1 MAPRGVAET
10 VVAHVR
16 FLLLL
21 AAAFLQL
28 LLCAGAAQ
36 GAADEAIVERR
47 IKAAYL
53 YRFAGYVTW
62 PDGVFAAPDSP
73 LAIGIWGNDG
83 LADDLAALVQ
93 LRTIDN
99 RRIEVR
105 RVREPESLA
114 GLHVLF
120 VGHARN
126 ARLAEAAAGSQ
137 SRATLVVTE
146 TPGACALY
154 GFAGPESGCAESRC
168 WQWASLSHGW
178 PSRAAISF
186 RRTSHGP
193 AVCSIVM
200 EKCSP

>member
-10 VVAHVR
+10 AVAHVR
-16 FLLLL
+16 SLLLL

-36 GAADEAIVERR
+36 GAADEAIAERR

-146 TPGACALY
+146 TPGALKQGSAINFVVVDGQIRFELS
-154 GFAGPESGCAESRC
+154 PEAAEKRGLKLSSR
-168 WQWASLSHGW
+168 LL
-178 PSRAAISF
+178 
-186 RRTSHGP
+186 
-193 AVCSIVM
+193 AVGLGSS
-200 EKCSP
+200 EKAR

>member
-1 MAPRGVAET
+1 MAPHGVAET

-21 AAAFLQL
+21 AAALLQL

-36 GAADEAIVERR
+36 GAADEAVAERR
-47 IKAAYL
+47 VKAAYL

-62 PDGVFAAPDSP
+62 PDGVFATPDAP

-83 LADDLAALVQ
+83 LAEDLAALVQ
-93 LRTIDN
+93 SRTIDN

-120 VGHARN
+120 VSHARN
-126 ARLAEAAAGSQ
+126 ARLAEAALGGQ

-146 TPGACALY
+146 TPGALKQGSAINFVVVDGQVRFELS
-154 GFAGPESGCAESRC
+154 PEAAEKHGLKLSSR
-168 WQWASLSHGW
+168 L
-178 PSRAAISF
+178 I
-186 RRTSHGP
+186 
-193 AVCSIVM
+193 AVGIGAT
-200 EKCSP
+200 EKAR